1 MIAIPDGRRGLLAS
15 RRFLPLF
22 LTQFLGAFNDNL
34 FKNATVVL
42 LLFGLADQARDG
54 TGDALLAT
62 IAAGLFILPFALFS
76 ASAGRLADRVDKA
89 RLVRATKTAEIA
101 IMAGGAVALL
111 TGSVP
116 GLLAVLFLMGSQS
129 ALFGPVKYGILPD
142 HLSDRQLGPGNALI
156 EAATFLA
163 ILLGTISGGLL
174 AGAEDGAAVAAAAVL
189 ALAVA
194 GRLTAQA
201 VPTAPPVPGAG
212 DGPLFAPVRHTR
224 AVLAE
229 VMGRSDLRPVVLGI
243 GGFWFL
249 GAVYLSQMPA
259 FVRDVLG
266 GDEGVATLLLALFS
280 LGIGLGAFLAGR
292 LLKDGPSARPV
303 PAAALAMAGFAA
315 ALAAVVAGLPQPA
328 AVPAVGWQ
336 GLLARPE
343 GLAVAGLMLGLAVAG
358 GIYSVPLYALLQSRA
373 PKGRKASAIAALNIV
388 NAGMVAGSALLCAG
402 LLAAGTGVA
411 GLFAAAAVAAAL
423 LAAMVLRRLAYEAM
437 QSALRLVL
445 RLAYRVE
452 VQGLEHLAAAGPRA
466 IVAPNHQSFLDAPLL
481 AAFLPGRVAFAVDV
495 HQTRHWWVRL
505 AMAVVQAFPVNSAS
519 PLAARSLIREVRRD
533 RRVVVFPEGRL
544 TATAKLMKVYPG
556 AALVADRS
564 GAPIV
569 PVRIDGAERTPFSRL
584 GGVLRRRWF
593 PKIRITVLP
602 PRTLDVPQVAVGRTR
617 RTIATD
623 RLHRLLT
630 EMMFDTRAPE
640 RPLFDELLS
649 AARRH
654 GGGSEIVED
663 QNRRPLTYDRLV
675 LASLVLGRRLARE
688 AGKGE
693 TIGLLLPTAVPT
705 AAAFLGCQAFGR
717 VPAMLNA
724 TAGPAALA
732 SAVDAARIRTVVTA
746 RAFVDKARLGPTL
759 DALAARTGVRLLYLE
774 DVKGDLGLSA
784 KLRGLADRLRARH
797 LRWRSGRGVD
807 DPAAILFTSG
817 SEGRPKGVVLSHRN
831 LVANCRQAGALV
843 DFTPRDVVLN
853 ALPLFH
859 SFGLTGGLLLPV
871 LSGVKTVLYPSPLH
885 YRVVPE
891 MAYMANATIL
901 FGTDTFLA
909 GYARVAHPYDFYRVR
924 LAFAGAE
931 RVREETR
938 RIWMERFGVRLLE
951 GYGATECAPV
961 IALNTPMHN
970 RAGTVGRFVP
980 GLEIRLVSVD
990 GVPDGLRLLVRGPNV
1005 MRGYLTDDRPG
1016 DLQPP
1021 PDGWYDTGDLV
1032 RLDADGFV
1040 TVVGRVKRFAKIA
1053 GEMVSLPAVEE
1064 ALVTAWPDF
1073 AHAVV
1078 AIADPRK
1085 GQQLVC
1091 VTEAAGLDRRAA
1103 AEAVAAAGLPEIAA
1117 PRLVVPVAKLP
1128 LLGSG
1133 KVDLPACAA
1142 LASEPQAA

>member
-1 MIAIPDGRRGLLAS
+1 MTAIPGSRRGLLAS

-42 LLFGLADQARDG
+42 LLFGLAGQAQDG
-54 TGDALLAT
+54 TGGALLAT
-62 IAAGLFILPFALFS
+62 VAAGLFILPFALFS

-89 RLVRATKTAEIA
+89 RLIRAVKTAEIA

-111 TGSVP
+111 TGSIP
-116 GLLAVLFLMGSQS
+116 GLLAILFLMGAQS

-163 ILLGTISGGLL
+163 ILLGTIAGGLL

-189 ALAVA
+189 AIAVA
-194 GRLTAQA
+194 GRLTAHA
-201 VPTAPPVPGAG
+201 VPAAPPTAG
-212 DGPLFAPVRHTR
+212 VDDGPLFAPVRHTR
-224 AVLAE
+224 AVLVE
-229 VMGRSDLRPVVLGI
+229 TLGRCDLRPVVLGI

-328 AVPAVGWQ
+328 AAVVGWQ
-336 GLLARPE
+336 ELLARPE

-358 GIYSVPLYALLQSRA
+358 GVYSVPLYALLQSRA

-402 LLAAGTGVA
+402 LLAAGAGVA
-411 GLFAAAAVAAAL
+411 GLFAAAAVAAGL
-423 LAAMVLRRLAYEAM
+423 LAAMVLRRLAYEAV
-437 QSALRLVL
+437 QSVLRLVL

-495 HQTRHWWVRL
+495 HQTQHWWVRL
-505 AMAVVQAFPVNSAS
+505 AMVVVRAFPVNSAS
-519 PLAARSLIREVRRD
+519 PLAARTLIREVRRD
-533 RRVVVFPEGRL
+533 RRIVVFPEGRL

-602 PRTLDVPQVAVGRTR
+602 PRRLDVPEDAVGRAR
-617 RTIATD
+617 RGIATD

-640 RPLFDELLS
+640 RPLFEELLS

-663 QNRRPLTYDRLV
+663 QARRPLTYDRLV

-688 AGKGE
+688 AGRGE
-693 TIGLLLPTAVPT
+693 AIGLLLPTAVPT

-746 RAFVDKARLGPTL
+746 RAFVDKARLAPTL

-774 DVKGDLGLSA
+774 DVKTALGLGA
-784 KLRGLADRLRARH
+784 KLRGLVDRRRARH
-797 LRWRSGRGVD
+797 LGWRSGRAVD

-853 ALPLFH
+853 ALPVFH
-859 SFGLTGGLLLPV
+859 SFGLTGGLLLPL

-938 RIWMERFGVRLLE
+938 RVWMERFGVRLLE

-980 GLEIRLVSVD
+980 GLEIRLVSVE

-1032 RLDADGFV
+1032 RVDADGFV
-1040 TVVGRVKRFAKIA
+1040 TIVGRVKRFAKIA
-1053 GEMVSLPAVEE
+1053 GEMVSLPAVEQ
-1064 ALVTAWPDF
+1064 ALATAWPDS

-1078 AIADPRK
+1078 AVADPRK

-1142 LASEPQAA
+1142 LATEPQAA